1 MITSLYL
8 TLGLSYLPQLKCKH
22 SPQDSASTFYD
33 NGDINP
39 LLRNVVKWSYTL

>member
-8 TLGLSYLPQLKCKH
+8 SLGLGYLPQHKCKH
-22 SPQDSASTFYD
+22 SPQDSASTFYG

-39 LLRNVVKWSYTL
+39 LLRNAVKWSDTL